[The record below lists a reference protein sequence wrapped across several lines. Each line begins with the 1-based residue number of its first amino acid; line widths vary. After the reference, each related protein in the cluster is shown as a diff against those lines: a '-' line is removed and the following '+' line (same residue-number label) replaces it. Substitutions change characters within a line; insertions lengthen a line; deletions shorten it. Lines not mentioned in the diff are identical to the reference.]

1 MQNILLPYTKELQRL
16 ENCLEGSQD
25 GGVYLN
31 PLQEQMQRA
40 KQNVLKLESI
50 HENKK
55 KLQADYSAKL
65 QKLNNKLSSSMEQSL
80 KKKETQLIALSN
92 KLKKKN
98 IKRKPRKMSVQDEIK
113 EIKEEGTAKVEL
125 VEQVP
130 QKIQQK
136 KEVTIQETQ
145 TMKLAEPKHLDEF
158 EFFKKLNK
166 SIDAAS
172 QRKSQRLDNIKQRL
186 HGQDEI
192 IHQHLEKSNKTKE
205 EQEQNRLTQIY
216 NKLLNLTQKEQQKKS
231 KNKIKQKKKSLQI
244 NMSSS
249 ESNKYNNTFRYEEQR
264 SEPNR
269 TVRSITQDIKFI
281 NVKQRLEKLQNE
293 REQQVKTIL
302 DKHQQYS
309 YRLQQN
315 KQILDEL
322 SNTCQYY
329 NFKIKEQYLL

>member
-25 GGVYLN
+25 SGAYLN

-40 KQNVLKLESI
+40 KQNVLRLESI

-55 KLQADYSAKL
+55 KLQADYGAKL
-65 QKLNNKLSSSMEQSL
+65 QKLNDKLSQSMEQSL
-80 KKKETQLIALSN
+80 KKKEIQLLALSN

-98 IKRKPRKMSVQDEIK
+98 VRRKPRKMSAQEEIR
-113 EIKEEGTAKVEL
+113 EIKEEITTKVEL

-136 KEVTIQETQ
+136 KEVTIKETP
-145 TMKLAEPKHLDEF
+145 TIKLAEPKHLDEF

-166 SIDAAS
+166 SMDAAS

-192 IHQHLEKSNKTKE
+192 IHKHLEKSNKTKE

-249 ESNKYNNTFRYEEQR
+249 ESNKYTNTNRYEEQR

-315 KQILDEL
+315 KLILDEL